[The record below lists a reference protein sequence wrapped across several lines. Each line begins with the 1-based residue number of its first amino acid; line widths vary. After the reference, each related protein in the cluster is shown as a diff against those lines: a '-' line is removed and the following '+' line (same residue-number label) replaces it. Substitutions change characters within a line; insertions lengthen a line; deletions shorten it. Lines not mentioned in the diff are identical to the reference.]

1 MLIKIYLKLK
11 TYIMRSFYKKGIK
24 MAIQSVEPNVAD
36 KINSELKSYK
46 LDYKLEQENLNQ
58 EIDNALLEYAS
69 KGGGKGGNRPDA
81 KLLLQDSSLNFYPIL
96 IEYKGYADKLEKL
109 DTDGNIENK
118 TAKNEPNFKNIK
130 EYAVNGAIHYANAL
144 LHHTSYTDII
154 AIGVTGSKDNKGK
167 LQTKIGVYYV
177 SKSNLGIGQKVSDF
191 SDLSFLKGSNFD
203 EFAKS
208 LKDLN
213 LSHDELEKIKQKRE
227 KEIDTSLVKLNND
240 IYNNEKGLGENDRV
254 YLVAASII
262 ATLGIPGRVA
272 PLEKSQLK
280 SSPEQGNT
288 DGEILMRKIKAFLDC
303 KNIPTDKKDLIL
315 RTLSNTIL
323 SENINKISDGQTQ
336 LKRVFCK
343 IVDDLG
349 IYYKIG
355 LTTDFTG
362 KLFNEMY
369 SWLGFSQDKL
379 NDVVLT
385 PSYVATL
392 LVRLARVNKDSY
404 VWDFATGSA
413 GLLVAAMNEMIK
425 DAKATINSP
434 QELKQKELKIKAEQL
449 LGLEILPSVY
459 MLAVLNM
466 IMMGDGSSNILNKD
480 SLNDFSGEYGFGDIK
495 EKFPATAFV
504 LNPPYSAPGNGMIFV
519 ETALNMMSKGYAAII
534 IQNSAGS
541 GRAREFNKKILK
553 HNTLIASIKMPT
565 DLFVGKSSVQTN
577 VYVFKVG
584 EKHEKDEMV
593 KFIDFSNDGYAR
605 SNRKKAS
612 NNLKIAD
619 RAHERYD
626 ELVNLVRFGASK
638 LEIFTQ
644 NEYYEATIDPDNGA
658 DWNKSR
664 PVDTMPT
671 LADFKKSVSD
681 YLSWEVSQILKK
693 DSPKQ
698 RVISRNLENLE
709 REFRSN
715 GGEFR
720 EYKVTNLF
728 NYTRGTRL
736 IKSNRLDGKYPLVTA
751 GEFNQ
756 GVKGF
761 IEPNTQKIYNNAI
774 TIDMFCNAFVHLDDF
789 CCDDNILVLQSK
801 NPINHKALF
810 YIATVINMDK
820 YKFGYGKQYRMNSL
834 EAHKILLPTL
844 GGKINFSFM
853 EKFIEELKRER
864 VEELDAYLRATGLKN
879 YELTDAEKSALAKFD
894 EFSRRG
900 GVAREF
906 RSNDGEFEE
915 IRLETFFDSFNGN
928 FDIQKEHIN
937 GNGEYVVTAGLG
949 ENGIFGKT
957 DVKAKIFDANT
968 ITIDMFGNAF
978 YRGFKYK
985 MVTHARVFC
994 LKPLFKIN
1002 TLQGLFLVATLHF
1015 LKYKFGYG
1023 NMCSWIKVKNEKI
1036 ILPTNDSGE
1045 IDYEF
1050 MNDFIKAIKKLVIKD
1065 VVLWADKKIEATKN
1079 VINKQI

>member
-1 MLIKIYLKLK
+1 
-11 TYIMRSFYKKGIK
+11 

-46 LDYKLEQENLNQ
+46 LDYKLEQESLNQ

-109 DTDGNIENK
+109 DTEGNIENR

-130 EYAVNGAIHYANAL
+130 DYAVNGAVHYANAL

-154 AIGVTGSKDNKGK
+154 AIGVTGHKDGKDK
-167 LQTKIGVYYV
+167 LQTQIGVYYV
-177 SKSNLGIGQKVSDF
+177 SKSNLGIGRKVGEF
-191 SDLSFLKGSNFD
+191 GDLSFLKKINFN
-203 EFAKS
+203 EFTNK
-208 LKDLN
+208 LKNLN
-213 LSHDELEKIKQKRE
+213 LTPDELEKIKQKRE
-227 KEIDTSLVKLNND
+227 REIDASLVKLNND
-240 IYNNEKGLGENDRV
+240 IYSSEKGLGENDRV

-262 ATLGIPGRVA
+262 ATLGIPGKVA
-272 PLEKSQLK
+272 PLEKSELK
-280 SSPEQGNT
+280 SSNEKGST
-288 DGEILMRKIKAFLDC
+288 DGEILMRKIEAFLNE
-303 KNIPTDKKDLIL
+303 KNLPVEKKDLII

-323 SENINKISDGQTQ
+323 TDNINKISNGETQ
-336 LKRVFCK
+336 LKRVFSK

-369 SWLGFSQDKL
+369 SWLGFTQDKL

-392 LVRLARVNKDSY
+392 LAKLARVNKDSY

-413 GLLVAAMNEMIK
+413 GLLVAAMNEMLK
-425 DAKATINSP
+425 DAKNSIASP
-434 QELKQKELKIKAEQL
+434 DQLTKKEAHIKAYQL
-449 LGLEILPSVY
+449 LGLELLSSVY

-480 SLNDFSGEYGFGDIK
+480 SLTDFEGVYGFGKDD
-495 EKFPATAFV
+495 EKFPANAFV
-504 LNPPYSAPGNGMIFV
+504 LNPPYSAPGNGMVFV
-519 ETALNMMSKGYAAII
+519 ETALNMMSGGYAAII

-541 GRAREFNKKILK
+541 GKAKEINKRILAR
-553 HNTLIASIKMPT
+553 NTLIASIKMPI

-671 LADFKKSVSD
+671 LSDFKKSVSD

-709 REFRSN
+709 REFRSK

-736 IKSNRLDGKYPLVTA
+736 IKSNRQDGKYPLVTA
-751 GEFNQ
+751 GEFDQ

-810 YIATVINMDK
+810 YIATVMNMDK
-820 YKFGYGKQYRMNSL
+820 YKFGYGKQYRINSL

-844 GGKINFSFM
+844 GGEINFSFM
-853 EKFIEELKRER
+853 EKFIEELERER

-894 EFSRRG
+894 EFDKWG
-900 GVAREF
+900 GVAKEF
-906 RSNDGEFEE
+906 NLKKLFGSSTRGKRLKSSDRIDGNLPF
-915 IRLETFFDSFNGN
+915 
-928 FDIQKEHIN
+928 
-937 GNGEYVVTAGLG
+937 VTAG
-949 ENGIFGKT
+949 EADMGISAFISN
-957 DVKAKIFDANT
+957 DVEIFKENT
-968 ITIDMFGNAF
+968 ITIDMFGSSK
-978 YRGFKYK
+978 YRNYKYGADDHVAVVHTENLPK
-985 MVTHARVFC
+985 HTA
-994 LKPLFKIN
+994 IY
-1002 TLQGLFLVATLHF
+1002 VATAIH
-1015 LKYKFGYG
+1015 
-1023 NMCSWIKVKNEKI
+1023 KVANAGQFSYARNFYAKDADELN
-1036 ILPTNDSGE
+1036 ILLPVFNGE
-1045 IDYEF
+1045 ICYEF
-1050 MNDFIKAIKKLVIKD
+1050 MNDFIKAIEKLVIKD
-1065 VVLWADKKIEATKN
+1065 VVLWADKKIEATKK
-1079 VINKQI
+1079 VINKA